1 MSSSMPKTTSLT
13 IALLLLFL
21 IISPAAQAAGPNL
34 TKKVPASDSGI
45 SYTGRTLAE
54 GEGVSFDWV
63 GTYLQTDF
71 TGGSIAVDISDTGN
85 NYFNIFIDEKLTR
98 KIQVNSPTAT
108 RIILAQGLSSG
119 FHRLKL
125 QRCTEG
131 SQGRT
136 TIHGIYLTKN
146 GRLAPVAPRKRLIE
160 FIGDS
165 YTCGYGTEAGS
176 NERFKPE
183 TENCNQAYACMV
195 ARYFN
200 ADYVLI
206 AHSGRGMSRNY
217 GDSLMISPNNMVER
231 YLRLFDEAPAPAYSF
246 KVYRPDLVTINLGTN
261 DYSTGKGPKPE
272 TFAAQYL
279 KMIEQVRSH
288 YGEVPILCIIAHSAG
303 KPLKTSMAEVSRRV
317 SDMKNVYVAT
327 EMPGIVSHATDMG
340 ADWHPNYQ
348 GQRKI
353 AMTLIPR
360 ISQIMGWQLENKVV
374 E

>member
-1 MSSSMPKTTSLT
+1 MSSSIPKTSSLT
-13 IALLLLFL
+13 IALLRVFL
-21 IISPAAQAAGPNL
+21 IITPAAQAADPTL
-34 TKKVPASDSGI
+34 TKKISASDSGI

-54 GEGVSFDWV
+54 GDRVSFDWV

-146 GRLAPVAPRKRLIE
+146 GRLIE

-231 YLRLFDEAPAPAYSF
+231 YLRLFDETPEPTYHF
-246 KVYRPDLVTINLGTN
+246 KTYRPDLVTINLGTN
-261 DYSTGKGPKPE
+261 DYSTGKGPKPQ

-317 SDMKNVYVAT
+317 ADMKNVYVAT